1 MGTATNLLAA
11 LVAATLAALLLVALA
26 YHEIGLTAEATRSS
40 ALGAAGLVCVTLAA
54 ASLVKL
60 SKLRFRDRPRRRAL
74 EPA

>member
-40 ALGAAGLVCVTLAA
+40 ARGAAGLLCVTVAA
-54 ASLVKL
+54 ASLVK
-60 SKLRFRDRPRRRAL
+60 RRK
-74 EPA
+74 